1 MIKEIWR
8 GIWTLLV
15 PRICL
20 RCGQRM
26 NRSEHYLCA
35 GCLSYCPDGIANPH
49 VMESLEYRLRA
60 ELPLVSARSLYRY
73 GLDPEARRLVFE
85 LKYHG
90 KPETGLWMGHQLAV
104 RLSGSGFF
112 DGVDALVPVPLHPR
126 KQRRRGYNQAEWICR
141 GLAEQTG
148 LPILTDAVRRA
159 VFTRTQTHLDP
170 LGRRGNVEHV
180 FQAAH
185 TDGLAGKHLVLVD
198 DVLTTG
204 ATLTACGKALCGV
217 EGLRLS
223 VLTFA
228 YVSRRH

>member
-1 MIKEIWR
+1 MIKEMWR

-20 RCGQRM
+20 RCGRRM

-90 KPETGLWMGHQLAV
+90 KPETGLWMGRQLAV

-112 DGVDALVPVPLHPR
+112 DSVDALVPVPLHPR
-126 KQRRRGYNQAEWICR
+126 KQRRRGYNQAEWIALGVADR
-141 GLAEQTG
+141 TG
-148 LPILTDAVRRA
+148 LPLRTDAVRRT
-159 VFTRTQTHLDP
+159 VFTHTQTHLDP
-170 LGRRGNVEHV
+170 LHRRRNVGHV
-180 FQAAH
+180 FQPGNLE
-185 TDGLAGKHLVLVD
+185 GLEGKHLLLID
-198 DVLTTG
+198 DVITTG
-204 ATLTACGKALCGV
+204 ATITACAKALEAVKGIRV
-217 EGLRLS
+217 S
-223 VLTFA
+223 VLSFA
-228 YVSRRH
+228 YAGPHH